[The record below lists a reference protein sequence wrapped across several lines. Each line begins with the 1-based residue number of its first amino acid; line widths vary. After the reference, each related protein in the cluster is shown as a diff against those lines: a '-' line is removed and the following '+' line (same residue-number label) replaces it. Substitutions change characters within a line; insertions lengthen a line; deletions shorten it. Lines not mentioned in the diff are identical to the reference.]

1 MGVETIEARSLPRGE
16 KKMNKVSLDVFSALS
31 LPTPLAN
38 GANPPE
44 ARKIFFSPITRA
56 KRNKGINQHFTGELK
71 ETMREYL
78 FIYSFI

>member
-1 MGVETIEARSLPRGE
+1 MGAETIEARSLPGGE
-16 KKMNKVSLDVFSALS
+16 KKMNKASLDVFSALS

-38 GANPPE
+38 GANPLE
-44 ARKIFFSPITRA
+44 ARKIFFFPITRA

-71 ETMREYL
+71 ESMREYL